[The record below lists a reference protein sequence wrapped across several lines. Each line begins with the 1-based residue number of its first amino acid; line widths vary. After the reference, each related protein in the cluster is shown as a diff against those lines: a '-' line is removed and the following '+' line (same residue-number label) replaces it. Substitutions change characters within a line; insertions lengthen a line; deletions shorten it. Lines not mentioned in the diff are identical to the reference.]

1 MKIMKKIW
9 KKEKK
14 KKRIGSHGI
23 ITVFLT
29 LMMVPVVAIS
39 SVMVDVARLNF
50 YSSQAVMAA
59 DTYGDAVL
67 SEFDNLLKELYGL
80 FSVTQNKEGLE
91 AVNKLA
97 DTVGYSFNPVGDGKS
112 LSGFMPY
119 KDADVKIS
127 YEKVDGA
134 SLSNN
139 NVLMTQISDFMKYRI
154 VEQVMDE
161 NGILSSLGKL
171 DNVDDDMEAVKQ
183 RKEISETSQKIL
195 QKVQEYYDILKKV
208 AAYPSYMTKFT
219 MNFQNYSRKLR
230 SVAASQEYKDY
241 VYYKINKTEIEEILL
256 EFGDSENNTD
266 NNSENTDAD
275 SGDSEDFVDRYELY
289 ERYKDFD
296 VDKYVDDL
304 REEIWKF
311 QEPAQYPSSDPIDFE
326 STPDIIKELGEK
338 TTEVENAL
346 KTLNEQVNRL
356 KDQLKNCS
364 PDLKSGIEDEI
375 QDLENILKLS
385 KEFREVYDLIETQNK
400 DTEQNSN
407 NEKDYRG
414 EIDTLDNIRIQI
426 LDGNIEPD
434 AGYWHD
440 AVMPHWYDFRE
451 DKDQFYRELVELC
464 ENESNGE
471 GDKDAG
477 NKKIEEAENAQEE
490 AEKELDKD
498 EVTQARNIPDEI
510 ASQLQSGGSTEE
522 VPKFGSYFLGGLS
535 LKKLSA
541 GGEHA
546 LDKFLV
552 TSYDFGM
559 FSSRV
564 TGMATPTEN
573 SSESDNKKENDSKK
587 DISLTGFKMSPDI
600 NYLYGA
606 ELEYLL
612 GGYNDSTLNLNK
624 TKNIICGVRKSMN
637 FISSYTIKEV
647 NEAISLAAD
656 GAAAAVAATGIGA
669 AIAPLTRLAVSGA
682 LRYAFA
688 RIETVGDWKEL
699 IERDNVVFLKTE
711 LGDLQAADSIA
722 SLLHIDIT
730 GNSKYKLGL
739 SYEDYVF
746 ILLCIFTDT
755 NTLMSRT
762 SNLVTLNMNQAKHKG
777 GEWSSLDF
785 KMQDTVTAVKAT
797 CKVKADFVVLPDNF
811 AEMFYSGTSTESQ
824 IERLENHYFGY
835 SVIRGY

>member
-14 KKRIGSHGI
+14 RTGSHGI

-39 SVMVDVARLNF
+39 SVMVDVARLNL

-127 YEKVDGA
+127 YEKVDDA

-161 NGILSSLGKL
+161 NGILSSLGKFE
-171 DNVDDDMEAVKQ
+171 NVDDDMDAVKK
-183 RKEISETSQKIL
+183 RKEISEKSQKAMEDI
-195 QKVQEYYDILKKV
+195 QNYYDTLKAI
-208 AAYPSYMTKFT
+208 AAYPDYLDGLSLKF
-219 MNFQNYSRKLR
+219 MAYSDKLEAVVK
-230 SVAASQEYKDY
+230 SEEYEKY
-241 VYYKINKTEIEEILL
+241 TYYLEHKEEIEAAL
-256 EFGDSENNTD
+256 EMFDSDGEDTDTENSSSGDDSESDT
-266 NNSENTDAD
+266 ELAD
-275 SGDSEDFVDRYELY
+275 KVELY
-289 ERYKDFD
+289 DKYKDFD
-296 VDKYVDDL
+296 VDQYLDDL
-304 REEIWKF
+304 ETELLVYEDPLTDPKG
-311 QEPAQYPSSDPIDFE
+311 EPINFDNAGEAISALRAQTDMLDN
-326 STPDIIKELGEK
+326 T
-338 TTEVENAL
+338 L
-346 KTLNEQVNRL
+346 KTLKQQVKDLQEQL
-356 KDQLKNCS
+356 ASCS
-364 PDLKSGIEDEI
+364 DDIREGIEAEI
-375 QDLENILKLS
+375 KDLEDILKLS
-385 KEFREVYDLIETQNK
+385 DQFREVYELIEPVNQDKLKNERNK
-400 DTEQNSN
+400 SDFAYETDKL
-407 NEKDYRG
+407 KDVRKQILKG
-414 EIDTLDNIRIQI
+414 EIQ
-426 LDGNIEPD
+426 
-434 AGYWHD
+434 AGTDRTWNTKIWGQ
-440 AVMPHWYDFRE
+440 WYDFRT
-451 DKDQFYRELVELC
+451 DKREFYEELQKFC
-464 ENESNGE
+464 EGGTSGN
-471 GDKDAG
+471 GDKNAG
-477 NKKIEEAENAQEE
+477 KKKIKEAENAQNE
-490 AEKELDKD
+490 AEKELNKP
-498 EVTQARNIPDEI
+498 EQTQARNIPDGI
-510 ASQLQSGGSTEE
+510 ASQLKSGGSTGD
-522 VPKFGSYFLGGLS
+522 VPGFSEYFSGGLS
-535 LKKLSA
+535 LKNLAA

-564 TGMATPTEN
+564 TGVKTSEKN
-573 SSESDNKKENDSKK
+573 SSETTTEEDKKNSRRDV
-587 DISLTGFKMSPDI
+587 SLTGYEMSPDI

-612 GGYNDSTLNLNK
+612 GGYNNSVSNLNK
-624 TKNIICGVRKSMN
+624 SRNIICGVRETMN
-637 FISSYTIKEV
+637 FAASYAITEV
-647 NEAISLAAD
+647 NEAISAAAD
-656 GAAAAVAATGIGA
+656 AAAAAVAATGVGA
-669 AIAPLTRLAVSGA
+669 AVAPLVRVSVSGA
-682 LRYAFA
+682 LRLAFA
-688 RIETVGDWKEL
+688 SIETAADWKEL
-699 IERDNVVFLKTE
+699 KERDKVVFMKTE
-711 LGDLQAADSIA
+711 LEDLNGISGIA
-722 SLLHIDIT
+722 TLLHIDIPE
-730 GNSKYKLGL
+730 SSEDKFGL
-739 SYEDYVF
+739 TYEDYMFV
-746 ILLCIFTDT
+746 LLCIFTDS
-755 NTLMSRT
+755 NTLTSRT
-762 SNLVTLNMNQAKHKG
+762 ANLITLNMNQAKHKG

-811 AEMFYSGTSTESQ
+811 AEMFYSGTSTESL